1 MTDFAELHDELR
13 AVAADVLAARVG
25 EPVDSAVLAELGW
38 TGLEVAD
45 ELDGAGASFR
55 EVAVVAE
62 QLGRNVNGG
71 GYFGSA
77 VLGVGLLNQLTGGAV
92 RDGLLTGIAA
102 GTTTVTV
109 AISSEA
115 GAQPGFVVAE
125 TADGPRIT
133 GRAPL
138 VLDAGS
144 ADTLLVPVQL
154 PDGRSAVAAVGR
166 DAVGLAVRA
175 RPVVDETRS
184 LADVSA
190 DSVLLAADAL
200 LGYTDGVD
208 EPDALTARARAAVA
222 CDSLGLSAAMLD
234 ATVDYVA
241 VRQQFGRPIGSFQA
255 VKHACADMAVQIAVS
270 RQLVAT
276 AVAAVADGSTDAPRA
291 AAMAKAYSTETGVA
305 VAGKAMQLHGGIGY
319 TWEAGIHRYLKRATL
334 NRALFGSPARL
345 RRELSRYRTG

>member
-38 TGLEVAD
+38 TGLEVVD

-77 VLGVGLLNQLTGGAV
+77 VLGVGLLNHLRPGTV
-92 RDGLLTGIAA
+92 RDGLLTGIAT
-102 GTTTVTV
+102 GRTTVTV
-109 AISSEA
+109 AIPSE
-115 GAQPGFVVAE
+115 GEAQPGFVVEDA
-125 TADGPRIT
+125 ADGPRIT

-138 VLDAGS
+138 VLDAQG
-144 ADTLLVPVQL
+144 ADVLLVPVRL

-166 DAVGLAVRA
+166 DAVGLAVRV

-190 DSVLLAADAL
+190 ESVLLAADAL
-200 LGYTDGVD
+200 LGYADGAD
-208 EPDALTARARAAVA
+208 ESGALTARARAAIA
-222 CDSLGLSAAMLD
+222 CDSLGVAAAMLD

-276 AVAAVADGSTDAPRA
+276 AVATVADGSPDAPRV
-291 AAMAKAYSTETGVA
+291 AAMANAYTTEAA
-305 VAGKAMQLHGGIGY
+305 VAAAGEAMQLHGGIGY

-334 NRALFGSPARL
+334 NRALFGSPTQL
-345 RRELSRYRTG
+345 RRELAQYRA